1 MFDMSLRGARL
12 AALIVV
18 SFLYWSHSLALS
30 ASFQTEGAP
39 VIGAQLALEGQA
51 RLFKAGLK
59 VDPALST
66 IQAEFEAHLA
76 AGRSA
81 RDYRSANPA
90 IRAVDGFVI
99 IDTAASNDPQRLAA
113 DLKRLGMARPVVY
126 GRMVSGRFPITA
138 INALEALK
146 SLQLARPAYAVTN
159 AGTVTSQGDAAV
171 NADEVRALFGID
183 GSGISVGTLSDSY
196 DCFGDAAGEVGNNDL
211 PSGVLVQDEIDNCAG
226 AIDEGRAMMQLIHD
240 LAPGSSQAFHSA
252 FNGGQAGFAQGIID
266 LADAGADVIVD
277 DVIYFAEPMFQDG
290 VVAQAVDTVV
300 GRGVAYFSSAG
311 NSGRNSY
318 EHEFRTSGAE
328 PLGAGQGEA
337 HDFDPG
343 PGTGIFQ
350 NVTVQA
356 GRTLTVTMQ
365 WDSPFFSVSG
375 APGSPND
382 IDIYVVDEPPTTV
395 LAQGNSNNVGGDAVE
410 VLTFANTSGSSRSV
424 NILVTRFSGDYPGL
438 IKYVVNRGGTIE
450 EFDTDSSTVY
460 GHANAAGAVAVGAA
474 AYFQTPEFGQTP
486 PLLEP
491 FSAAGP
497 TPILFDTAGNAVSIA
512 RQKPEITCVDGTNT
526 TFFGSDVEPDGF
538 PNFFGTSAAAPHAA
552 AIAAL
557 MLELES
563 TLTPALIT
571 DALEASA
578 IDMGV
583 AGVDDDSGAGFCQA
597 DGAVTAVANGAISVT
612 NTASPASIG
621 EPGDV
626 SDFTVRIDNT
636 GNVGVDI
643 VNLTDDVYGDL
654 NGQGI
659 CNVPQTIDVAGFY
672 ECTHTGA
679 VAGNAGDTQVS
690 TTTASGSS
698 VVGLVSGEGMASV
711 TIADVLPSISV
722 IKSAESM
729 SLAEPGDE
737 TLFAVRITNTGLESV
752 DLVALNDDVHGDLNG
767 QGGCSVPQAIIGGEF
782 YECTYIALVTGNAGD
797 TAVSTVTATAADDE
811 GNSVQQSASAEVT
824 ITDVLPSVSVTYTAS
839 PIEVEAPGGTINYIV
854 QVENN
859 SAAEAAF
866 LTSLADSEFGDLN
879 GVGTCS
885 VPQTIASSATFQ
897 CGFDA
902 QVNGPAGTSQINTVT
917 VVAGDDDGNSVSVDD
932 QASVSIVEPSTA
944 DLVLGISDSVDPLRQ
959 DETLIY
965 TVTVVNNGP
974 FDAENVVV
982 TNRLPGSL
990 ILNSTTGCNED
1001 PAGAPTCTLGTL
1013 PNGDSR
1019 QIVISTTTD
1028 SQFFGEIIFES
1039 SVASSTIEATP
1050 GDEEASERTEILN
1063 PDTLFKDGYETR

>member
-39 VIGAQLALEGQA
+39 VFGAQLALEGQA

-113 DLKRLGMARPVVY
+113 DLKRLGMARPEVY

-146 SLQLARPAYAVTN
+146 SLQLARPAYAITN

-318 EHEFRTSGAE
+318 ESEFRPSGQE
-328 PLGAGQGEA
+328 PLGPGQGEA

-343 PGTGIFQ
+343 PDTDIFQ
-350 NVTVQA
+350 NVTVPA

-382 IDIYVVDEPPTTV
+382 IDIYVVDEPPTIV

-654 NGQGI
+654 NGQGS

-679 VAGNAGDTQVS
+679 VAGNAGDSQS
-690 TTTASGSS
+690 NTTTASGTSLA
-698 VVGLVSGEGMASV
+698 GAVSGDDDATV
-711 TIADVLPSISV
+711 TITDVLPTISV
-722 IKSAESM
+722 TKTATPV
-729 SLAEPGDE
+729 SLPEPGGNV
-737 TLFAVRITNTGLESV
+737 TFLVAVTNTSVESV
-752 DLVALNDDVHGDLNG
+752 NLTALADDIHGDLDGRDTCN
-767 QGGCSVPQAIIGGEF
+767 VPQTIVAGAF
-782 YECTYIALVTGNAGD
+782 YQCSFIASVTGNAAD
-797 TAVSTVTATAADDE
+797 SETNTVTATAADDE
-811 GNSVQQSASAEVT
+811 NNIAQADDSATVM
-824 ITDVLPSVSVTYTAS
+824 ITDVAPSISVTYAAA
-839 PIEVEAPGGTINYIV
+839 PIEVEAPGGLVTYTV

-859 SAAEAAF
+859 SAAEAVA
-866 LTSLADSEFGDLN
+866 LTGLVDSEFGDLD
-879 GVGTCS
+879 GAGTCS
-885 VPQTIASSATFQ
+885 TPQNVVQAASYQ
-897 CGFDA
+897 CSFSA
-902 QVNGPAGTSQINTVT
+902 QVTGDAGTSQVNVVT
-917 VVAGDDDGNSVSVDD
+917 AAAEDDDGNSVNADD
-932 QASVSIVEPSTA
+932 QASVGIVEPPRT
-944 DLVLGISDSVDPLRQ
+944 DLAISVSDSVDPLRQ
-959 DETLIY
+959 NQTLIY
-965 TVTVVNNGP
+965 TVTVINNGP
-974 FDAENVVV
+974 TDAENVVV
-982 TNRLPGSL
+982 TLSLPGSL
-990 ILNSTTGCNED
+990 TLNATTGCNED
-1001 PAGAPTCTLGTL
+1001 PSGVPTCTLGTL
-1013 PNGDSR
+1013 ANGDSR
-1019 QIVISTTTD
+1019 QIVLDTTTD
-1028 SQFFGEIIFES
+1028 SQFFGEISLVS
-1039 SVASSTIEATP
+1039 SVTSSIAEANP
-1050 GDEEASERTEILN
+1050 GDEEAIESTDILN
-1063 PDTLFKDGYETR
+1063 PDTLFKDGYETL

>member
-113 DLKRLGMARPVVY
+113 DLKRLGMARPEVY

-146 SLQLARPAYAVTN
+146 SLQLARPAYAITN

-211 PSGVLVQDEIDNCAG
+211 PSGVLVQDEIDNCSG

-266 LADAGADVIVD
+266 LANAGSDVIVD

-290 VVAQAVDTVV
+290 VVAQAVDTVA
-300 GRGVAYFSSAG
+300 GQGVPYFSSAG

-318 EHEFRTSGAE
+318 QSAFRPSGQE
-328 PLGAGQGEA
+328 PIGPGQGEA

-343 PGTGIFQ
+343 PDTDIFQ
-350 NVTVQA
+350 NVTVPA
-356 GRTLTVTMQ
+356 GATLLLTLQ

-382 IDIYVVDEPPTTV
+382 IDIFLVNQPPTTI
-395 LAQGNSNNVGGDAVE
+395 LAQSASDNVGGDPVE
-410 VLTFANTSGSSRSV
+410 VLSYTNSGGGSTSF
-424 NILVTRFSGDYPGL
+424 NILVQRFSGDAPGL
-438 IKYVVNRGGTIE
+438 IKYVIFRGGMIQ
-450 EFDTDSSTVY
+450 EFDTNSSTVY

-474 AYFQTPEFGQTP
+474 AYFDTPEFGQSP
-486 PLLEP
+486 PLLES
-491 FSAAGP
+491 FSSAGP
-497 TPILFDTAGNAVSIA
+497 TPILFDTAGNPVSIS

-552 AIAAL
+552 AVAAL
-557 MLELES
+557 MLEADP
-563 TLTPALIT
+563 TLTPAEILA
-571 DALEASA
+571 ALKATS

-583 AGVDDDSGAGFCQA
+583 PGVDDDSGAGLCQA
-597 DGAVTAVANGAISVT
+597 DQAVAAVANDTIAITNVASPISVD
-612 NTASPASIG
+612 
-621 EPGDV
+621 EPGG
-626 SDFTVRIDNT
+626 SSTFTVRIDNT
-636 GNVGVDI
+636 GNVDVD
-643 VNLTDDVYGDL
+643 LASLDDDVYGDL
-654 NGQGI
+654 NGQGSCSLPQSI
-659 CNVPQTIDVAGFY
+659 VPGDFY
-672 ECTHTGA
+672 QCAYSAT
-679 VAGNAGDTQVS
+679 VSGNAGDTQVS

-698 VVGLVSGEGMASV
+698 VVGLVSGEGMAAV
-711 TIADVLPSISV
+711 TIADVLPSITV
-722 IKSAESM
+722 TKSAESM

-811 GNSVQQSASAEVT
+811 
-824 ITDVLPSVSVTYTAS
+824 
-839 PIEVEAPGGTINYIV
+839 
-854 QVENN
+854 
-859 SAAEAAF
+859 
-866 LTSLADSEFGDLN
+866 
-879 GVGTCS
+879 
-885 VPQTIASSATFQ
+885 
-897 CGFDA
+897 
-902 QVNGPAGTSQINTVT
+902 
-917 VVAGDDDGNSVSVDD
+917 
-932 QASVSIVEPSTA
+932 
-944 DLVLGISDSVDPLRQ
+944 
-959 DETLIY
+959 
-965 TVTVVNNGP
+965 
-974 FDAENVVV
+974 
-982 TNRLPGSL
+982 
-990 ILNSTTGCNED
+990 
-1001 PAGAPTCTLGTL
+1001 
-1013 PNGDSR
+1013 
-1019 QIVISTTTD
+1019 
-1028 SQFFGEIIFES
+1028 
-1039 SVASSTIEATP
+1039 
-1050 GDEEASERTEILN
+1050 
-1063 PDTLFKDGYETR
+1063 